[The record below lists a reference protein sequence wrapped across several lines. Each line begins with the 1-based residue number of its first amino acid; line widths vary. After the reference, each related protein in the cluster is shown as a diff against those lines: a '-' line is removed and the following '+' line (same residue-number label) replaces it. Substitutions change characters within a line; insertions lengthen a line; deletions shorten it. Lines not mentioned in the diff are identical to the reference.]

1 MFVPTIIE
9 KNSDNTVQM
18 DLFSRLLLDRIVLVA
33 GAIDGA
39 LATTITSQLLF
50 LSSHEPDKDIYMY
63 INSPGGETTAGFAIY
78 DTMKYIKND
87 VVTISV
93 GMAASM
99 GAFLLA
105 GGTNGKRYALPHSQ
119 IMLHQPLGGI
129 QGQASDIAICAK
141 NVLQTKNMIT
151 EILSK
156 NTGIEK
162 ERLEI
167 MTDRDFFITPMEAKQ
182 LGLIDHILENQDD
195 LKAA

>member
-78 DTMKYIKND
+78 DTMKYIKNN
-87 VVTISV
+87 VVTISI

-105 GGTNGKRYALPHSQ
+105 GGTIGKRYALPHSQ

-141 NVLQTKNMIT
+141 NVLETKNMIT
-151 EILSK
+151 SILSE
-156 NTGIEK
+156 NTGIDRNK
-162 ERLEI
+162 LEI
-167 MTDRDFFITPMEAKQ
+167 MTDRDFFINPKEAKD
-182 LGLIDHILENQDD
+182 LGIIDHILENQDD